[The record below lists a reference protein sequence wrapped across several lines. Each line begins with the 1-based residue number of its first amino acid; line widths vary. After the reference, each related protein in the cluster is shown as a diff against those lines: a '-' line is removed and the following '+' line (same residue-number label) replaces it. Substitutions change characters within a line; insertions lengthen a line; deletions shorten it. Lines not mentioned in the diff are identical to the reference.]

1 MLGVLE
7 RKPEVRRIKIKTLS
21 PDKNMA
27 QLAADIVDKC
37 KYIHPSRVE
46 EIEQLLIKLRKH
58 SMANPPKADDES
70 SRASST
76 DRERDR
82 DRDRDRERRS
92 AGGVPPRQQSH
103 GIASSGNGRRHMGE
117 ADSYGRDSPSVDD
130 RSTGRS
136 QAPPADNLPP
146 AIMNDLDEYLDMLY
160 QVSGK
165 SEKEKEEGLK
175 LQVLQCYLFTR
186 LIADLTPLLRLSPL
200 YVLLY

>member
-1 MLGVLE
+1 MMLGVLE

-76 DRERDR
+76 E
-82 DRDRDRERRS
+82 
-92 AGGVPPRQQSH
+92 
-103 GIASSGNGRRHMGE
+103 SGTETGTAIGSEE
-117 ADSYGRDSPSVDD
+117 ALGAFHQDSKATV
-130 RSTGRS
+130 
-136 QAPPADNLPP
+136 
-146 AIMNDLDEYLDMLY
+146 
-160 QVSGK
+160 
-165 SEKEKEEGLK
+165 
-175 LQVLQCYLFTR
+175 
-186 LIADLTPLLRLSPL
+186 
-200 YVLLY
+200 